1 METNEHSVPKDCL
14 TTDRVGV
21 VSLHGQ
27 ITFRLDERLVQAFQ
41 SCMSQGR
48 AKTLICERPI
58 MTLKLSRIVLL
69 LRTSRSVCLLLCV
82 LAMSFVAQA
91 QSVLGSIS
99 GSVHDSTGASIP
111 NARLVLHRTETNT
124 DRTVTTDAVGSYT
137 ALNVEA
143 GVYDVTTTAGGF
155 STSVGK
161 GIELLARQQLQYDV
175 KLSVSA
181 TDQTVTVNASDV
193 GTIQT
198 ETAQIS
204 AALSARDVLDLPA
217 NYRGAGSTSP
227 INVVQTLPGVQ
238 PDTAAYPPAP
248 STHPSPSV
256 RFSIQGGLPSQ
267 TETTVDGISAQNQT
281 NNNIQEDAFPSAES
295 IAEIRVDGVNNN
307 AEYGQP
313 GEITTITK
321 SGTNTLHGSV
331 YEYLQNQFL
340 DATPY
345 GTDRADKPHKVAN
358 DFGASVGGPVVLPRF
373 YHGQNKTFF
382 FGAYEGLRYPQSNV
396 LQARVPTV
404 LMKQGNFSQEVSTPL
419 HNPFTGGVYA
429 NNVVPINPSSAAFLP
444 FYPDPSPQYAGES
457 LQTSIAQRGYN
468 YLSTQRDDIS
478 SNQFDVRG
486 DQNFGQRAT
495 VFARYT
501 FKNVNQL
508 QPADL
513 ALPYSTASAQYRIFA
528 SSFNY
533 AFTPRLANEFRFG
546 FTLERDGNANPFN
559 GTAFNTSTGLAGLT
573 PKFFNG
579 IPHLQFNQIFSVG
592 SRLGF
597 EERSR
602 IFQFVDNVTL
612 QRGSHTLRFGADIR
626 HLIAYTEAGGGYG
639 NFTFSSLAG
648 QSATGIVGTT
658 DAAGNSLT
666 TGQAGQEFADFLLG
680 VPYQSQ
686 TNAINQ
692 DNNGTTNSY
701 AFYAQDSWKTTQNLT
716 LNFGLR
722 YDYHPGLVASGGLA
736 GNFDPS
742 IPRSGQLIYPAGYAS
757 ALNVQELANVNAC
770 SSAGVDNPYATN
782 GTVNGA
788 PCTPVVTNVQAGLPE
803 GLRKTPALRFQPR
816 LGFAYRPFGND
827 RTSIRG
833 GAGYYNITTT
843 GALFYAIAQS
853 LQANVQNFTNIYT
866 PTGPAFTF
874 PATTTTLGSNTFT
887 PSFGSLYFYAA
898 VDTNWHDPYSLQ
910 SDLSVDHDFGHNIG
924 GRVSYIGLHTW
935 HLVWQPQFN
944 QLPRSSTTRASD
956 QPQSAYPFPNFYQIT
971 RRSTS
976 ASADYHAV
984 QFELSHRL
992 TNGLSFDSSY
1002 TLAKNLS
1009 DNQGTYNNFA
1019 GAGFVDE
1026 QGGYSPTD
1034 SFNQHLDYGNVSA
1047 TRRHRWLSTA
1057 IYELPVGR
1065 GRRFGGG
1072 MSRLADLAVGGWQ
1085 LSNIFLMQS
1094 GTFLTAYMP
1103 NGSIDPSGTGSGTY
1117 VGGAAQRPDRVG
1129 NGHSSAHD
1137 RNHWFNNNAFA
1148 CPGQTGYA
1156 SLAPTDATGGVS
1168 PCNVGVGSAPIGRF
1182 GTESV
1187 GDLTGPGSVGLSS
1200 GLSKSFAIVE
1210 GVRLRAE
1217 GTFTNILNHTNLA
1230 DPSTDISQASFGQIT
1245 QSRGSDFGGNRTGQ
1259 LSVKIEF

>member
-1 METNEHSVPKDCL
+1 MTSQRSRRE
-14 TTDRVGV
+14 
-21 VSLHGQ
+21 
-27 ITFRLDERLVQAFQ
+27 FLVLQLRKF
-41 SCMSQGR
+41 
-48 AKTLICERPI
+48 LVHPY
-58 MTLKLSRIVLL
+58 RIFLL
-69 LRTSRSVCLLLCV
+69 LIVILSGTACAS
-82 LAMSFVAQA
+82 A
-91 QSVLGSIS
+91 QSILGSIT
-99 GSVHDSTGASIP
+99 GSVHDTSGATLPS
-111 NARLVLHRTETNT
+111 ATVLLHRTETNT
-124 DRTVTTDAVGSYT
+124 DRTVKADQSGNYNAINLEPGT
-137 ALNVEA
+137 
-143 GVYDVTTTAGGF
+143 YDVTASAPGF
-155 STSVGK
+155 STTLEQAIV
-161 GIELLARQQLQYDV
+161 LLARQQLRLDIA
-175 KLSVSA
+175 LGVSA
-181 TDQTVTVNASDV
+181 DRQTVTVNASDA
-193 GTIQT
+193 GTIPT

-238 PDTAAYPPAP
+238 PDTAAYPPTP

-281 NNNIQEDAFPSAES
+281 NNNIQGDAFPSAES

-321 SGTNTLHGSV
+321 SGTNKLHGSV
-331 YEYLQNQFL
+331 FEYLQNQFL

-345 GTDRADKPHKVAN
+345 GTNAANKPHKVAN
-358 DFGASVGGPVVLPRF
+358 DFGASAGGPVFVPHL
-373 YHGQNKTFF
+373 YHGQDKTFF

-396 LQARVPTV
+396 LQAKVPTA
-404 LMKQGNFSQEVSTPL
+404 LMKQGDFSQETTTPL
-419 HNPFTGGVYA
+419 HNPFTGGTYA
-429 NNVVPINPSSAAFLP
+429 NNVVPINASSAAFLQ
-444 FYPDPSPQYAGES
+444 FYPDPSPQFANES
-457 LQTSIAQRGYN
+457 LQQAVATTGYN
-468 YLSTQRDDIS
+468 YLSTRRDDIS
-478 SNQFDVRG
+478 SNQFDLRG
-486 DQNFGQRAT
+486 DQNFGQRST

-501 FKNVNQL
+501 FKNVSQL

-513 ALPYSTASAQYRIFA
+513 ALPYSTAFAQYRIFA
-528 SSFNY
+528 SSWTY
-533 AFTPRLANEFRFG
+533 AFTPRLSNEFRFG
-546 FTLERDGNANPFN
+546 FTLERDGNSNPFD
-559 GTAFNTSTGLAGLT
+559 GTAFNASTALDGLT

-579 IPHLQFNQIFSVG
+579 TPHIGFNQIYSVG

-602 IFQFVDNVTL
+602 IFQFVDNVTI
-612 QRGSHTLRFGADIR
+612 QRGSHSIRLGADIR
-626 HLIAYTEAGGGYG
+626 HLSAYTEAGAGYD
-639 NFTFSSLAG
+639 NFYFNSNAG
-648 QSATGIVGTT
+648 TSATGTAT
-658 DAAGNSLT
+658 
-666 TGQAGQEFADFLLG
+666 QPGQEFADFLIG

-686 TNAINQ
+686 TNTINQ
-692 DNNGTTNSY
+692 DNDGTANSY
-701 AFYAQDSWKTTQNLT
+701 AFYAQDSWKATQNLT
-716 LNFGLR
+716 LNYGLR
-722 YDYHPGLVASGGLA
+722 YDRHPGLVAAGGLA

-742 IPRSGQLIYPAGYAS
+742 IPLSGRLIYPSGYAS

-770 SSAGVDNPYATN
+770 SSPGVDNPYATN

-788 PCTPVVTNVQAGLPE
+788 PCTPVVTNSQAGLPPS
-803 GLRKTPALRFQPR
+803 LRQTPNLRFQPR
-816 LGFAYRPFGND
+816 FGFAYRPFGND
-827 RTSIRG
+827 RTAIRG

-853 LQANVQNFTNIYT
+853 LQANGQTFTNTYT
-866 PTGPAFTF
+866 PTGPAFAF
-874 PATTTTLGSNTFT
+874 PATTSTINNTFT
-887 PSFGSLYFYAA
+887 PAYGSVYFYAA

-910 SDLSVDHDFGHNIG
+910 SDLSVDHDFGHNTG
-924 GRVSYIGLHTW
+924 GRISYIGLHTW

-944 QLPRSSTTRASD
+944 QLPRSSTTLANS

-976 ASADYHAV
+976 ASADYHAL
-984 QFELSHRL
+984 QAELSHRL
-992 TNGLSFDSSY
+992 TNGLSFNSSY

-1009 DNQGTYNNFA
+1009 DNQGSYNNFN

-1034 SFNQHLDYGNVSA
+1034 SFDRHVDYGNVSA

-1057 IYELPVGR
+1057 IYELPVGH
-1065 GRRFGGG
+1065 GKRFGAG
-1072 MSRLADLAVGGWQ
+1072 MGRLGDLAIGGWQ
-1085 LSNIFLMQS
+1085 LSNILLVQS

-1117 VGGAAQRPDRVG
+1117 VGGAAQRPDRVA

-1137 RNHWFNNNAFA
+1137 RNHWFNDNAFA

-1156 SLAPTDATGGVS
+1156 SLAPTAATGGVS

-1187 GDLTGPGSVGLSS
+1187 GDLTGPGSINLSS
-1200 GLSKSFAIVE
+1200 GLSKSFTIVE
-1210 GVRLRAE
+1210 GVRVRAE
-1217 GTFTNILNHTNLA
+1217 GTFTNVLNHTNLA

-1259 LSVKIEF
+1259 LSLKIEF